1 MLRQAVVPRLWVQVS
16 LQTYWIRQKVIRSVN
31 QFCRKDRMSFVQMIK
46 FRRSQVI
53 ADFLST
59 IAGNLYL
66 QQVAENFANNPE

>member
-1 MLRQAVVPRLWVQVS
+1 
-16 LQTYWIRQKVIRSVN
+16 
-31 QFCRKDRMSFVQMIK
+31 MSFVQMIK

-53 ADFLST
+53 ADLLST